1 MYINNNV
8 VIRGAGYGLS
18 SHRGSSV
25 NTQILFYQLINAER
39 LVGGECVYQVPM
51 SAASPHTI
59 QSNCRRGKLITPLI
73 SVVIRPK
80 WSRRDDIDDLQWS
93 VSANYGQL
101 TKGVQ
106 ISYMPITRNSS
117 HLGSLIRD

>member
-1 MYINNNV
+1 
-8 VIRGAGYGLS
+8 
-18 SHRGSSV
+18 
-25 NTQILFYQLINAER
+25 
-39 LVGGECVYQVPM
+39 M

-59 QSNCRRGKLITPLI
+59 QSNCRRGKLITPSI

-117 HLGSLIRD
+117 HLGSLIRDESGGGCDAGYGRITGNIIKLS